1 MMSALGIVLTKLIS
15 KKVEKLI
22 ILFYLGVASS
32 MCGSIGLFTLGH
44 PSCPGLD
51 EWVLAVTIGIL
62 GLVQQYVL
70 VWAVQVYNVL
80 YSLIVYQNCVNL
92 ESYLIF
98 CTTSWSLQP
107 GSQLSGRCR

>member
-80 YSLIVYQNCVNL
+80 SSLLVYQNCVNL
-92 ESYLIF
+92 ES
-98 CTTSWSLQP
+98 SP
-107 GSQLSGRCR
+107 